1 MANNNDIRFKIS
13 LDISDTDKLRE
24 FGDKIEAER
33 KKIEKNPIEV
43 KVNTDEAEQS
53 ISDLYDNLEK
63 VTKDLK
69 EQRILL
75 QSELSKVDKEI
86 SDIRHYIEF
95 YPLNACQ
102 GYKAAKMMKDCLIRR
117 RAIKNEME
125 VIDRIAVMNVSFIG
139 SGRGRIKLTQERDKH
154 YRPRVLKELFEDF

>member
-53 ISDLYDNLEK
+53 ISD
-63 VTKDLK
+63 
-69 EQRILL
+69 
-75 QSELSKVDKEI
+75 
-86 SDIRHYIEF
+86 
-95 YPLNACQ
+95 
-102 GYKAAKMMKDCLIRR
+102 
-117 RAIKNEME
+117 
-125 VIDRIAVMNVSFIG
+125 
-139 SGRGRIKLTQERDKH
+139 
-154 YRPRVLKELFEDF
+154 